1 MFIIGDLSMEVE
13 VNKIDLRNFVTERK
27 MLKSIRE

>member
-13 VNKIDLRNFVTERK
+13 VNKIDLRKFVTERK